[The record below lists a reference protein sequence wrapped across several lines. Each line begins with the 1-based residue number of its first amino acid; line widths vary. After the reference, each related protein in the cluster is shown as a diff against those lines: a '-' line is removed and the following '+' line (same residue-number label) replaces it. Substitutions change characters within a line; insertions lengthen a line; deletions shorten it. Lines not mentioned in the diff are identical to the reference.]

1 MTSSGMSQSVIRTA
15 FRAGPPAGLVGRE
28 QDLGVVRSFATQAS
42 VSGGGLV
49 IAGEPGVGKTTLL
62 EAVAT
67 EGEAAGIRVLRS
79 AGVEY
84 EAGISYAGLNLALLP
99 LAGSIPL
106 LDSAYR
112 DALRVVFGLD
122 VAVTPDRYTLG
133 NAFLELLRR
142 ESADQPVLLL
152 VDDLQWLDRP
162 SAAVFGF
169 AARRAA
175 GGRVGFVGTIRPGHE
190 GFFDRARLAEH
201 ELAPLTET
209 ASAEVLDRRFPL
221 LDRRLRERVLAD
233 AMGNP
238 VALVELSA
246 AAGDFGLS
254 QRLQATFGAGI
265 AELPPL
271 TRQVLLLAALEGTG
285 SLTVLEMA
293 SRGDVLDAL
302 APAEAIALVRVDAAT
317 LKVSF
322 RHPLTR
328 SAVTGLASAAE
339 RRHAH
344 GRLAAALSDDPERR
358 AWHLA
363 NAVVRPDEQVAAS
376 LEEAAYRLLRRGDP
390 DGAVTAL
397 TKAAELSPADASRAR
412 RLADAAYAGAGL
424 AGGLAAASGILREAH
439 RADPDS
445 SRSLE
450 AAVAT
455 AYVLLNTDGDVDTS
469 HRILVGAVEAAK
481 QEATPTVALIEA
493 LNMLCLICCYGG
505 RQELWPPLDAAI
517 GRLGARTPPSLE
529 LLRRLYGDPAHAET
543 AALARLD
550 AAVAEL
556 HDEPDPAEVI
566 RIGTASFYVDRLAGC
581 RPGLRRVARNGRE
594 TGDVATTVQAAQML
608 AFEAY
613 FEGRWDEADS
623 LLADSLPLCEQHGY
637 RLFAWYAKYGQAL
650 LAAACGDDAS
660 VCSLTDEITR
670 WAVPRGVLVVL
681 QYCSH
686 ARALAALGRGA
697 FDEAYREAAS
707 ISPAGALPAQRAHAL
722 WVILDLAE
730 AAAKTG
736 RTAEAAAHAAVVS
749 GLRVPDISGRLAL
762 LANAAEGLAA
772 DGERA
777 GACFERA
784 LQVPDA
790 DRWPFDLARV
800 RLLYGEYL
808 RRIRVYGQARI
819 HLGAALDAFQRL
831 GAEPWVRRAAGEL
844 RVTGVQPGR
853 RGRYSGKLTTQEREI
868 ARLAATGMTNRQI
881 AERLFLSDRTV
892 SAHLYRVFPKL
903 GITSRAALRDALAA
917 LGDSEQAA

>member
-1 MTSSGMSQSVIRTA
+1 
-15 FRAGPPAGLVGRE
+15 VGRE
-28 QDLGVVRSFATQAS
+28 QDLGVVRSFAAQAS

-62 EAVAT
+62 EAVAM
-67 EGEAAGIRVLRS
+67 EAEAAGIRVLRS

-106 LDSAYR
+106 LDRAHR

-162 SAAVFGF
+162 SATVFGF

-175 GGRVGFVGTIRPGHE
+175 GSPVGFIGTIRPGHA
-190 GFFDRARLAEH
+190 GFFDHARLAEH
-201 ELAPLTET
+201 ELGPLTET
-209 ASAEVLDRRFPL
+209 ASAELLDRRFPL

-238 VALVELSA
+238 LALVELPA
-246 AAGDFGLS
+246 AVGDFGLS
-254 QRLQATFGAGI
+254 QRLQATFGARI
-265 AELPPL
+265 AELPAL

-285 SLTVLEMA
+285 SLTVLERA
-293 SRGDVLDAL
+293 SRADILDVL
-302 APAEAIALVRVDAAT
+302 APAEAIELVRVDTAT

-339 RRHAH
+339 RHHAH

-397 TKAAELSPADASRAR
+397 TKAAELSPADAQRAR

-424 AGGLAAASGILREAH
+424 AGGLAAAPGILREAH

-450 AAVAT
+450 TAVAT

-469 HRILVGAVEAAK
+469 HRILVGAVEAVK
-481 QEATPTVALIEA
+481 HEATPTVALIEA

-505 RQELWPPLDAAI
+505 RQELWAPLDAAI

-529 LLRRLYGDPAHAET
+529 LLRRLYGDPAHAGT
-543 AALARLD
+543 AAIARLD

-581 RPGLRRVARNGRE
+581 RPALRRVARNGRE
-594 TGDVATTVQAAQML
+594 TGDVATTVKAAQLL
-608 AFEAY
+608 AFQAY

-637 RLFAWYAKYGQAL
+637 RLFAWSAKYGQAL

-660 VCSLTDEITR
+660 VGSLTDEITR

-686 ARALAALGRGA
+686 ARALSALGRGA
-697 FDEAYREAAS
+697 FDEAYREVAL
-707 ISPAGALPAQRAHAL
+707 ISPAGALPPLRAHAL
-722 WVILDLAE
+722 WVILDLVE
-730 AAAKTG
+730 AAARTG
-736 RTAEAAAHAAVVS
+736 RTAEAAAHAAAVS
-749 GLRVPDISGRLAL
+749 RSRVQDISGRLAL
-762 LANAAEGLAA
+762 LANAAEGLVA
-772 DGERA
+772 DRDSA

-800 RLLYGEYL
+800 RLLYGEHL
-808 RRIRVYGQARI
+808 RRVRVYGQARI

-844 RVTGVQPGR
+844 RVAGVQPGR
-853 RGRYSGKLTTQEREI
+853 RARYSEKLTTQEREI

-892 SAHLYRVFPKL
+892 GAHLYRVFPKL